1 MSPVLPAAES
11 TPGPVPVAEP
21 FTGAELARDLAAVRD
36 WGAEYWRALASDDFF
51 APMAGG
57 WSPADHVRHLVR
69 SNRPVARALELPR
82 LVLLARFGATWRDS
96 RSYSALRATY
106 REALDGGLQ
115 AGRFAPDPL
124 PAARWNDAERL
135 DTVERWS
142 ATLTRLAAA
151 VRGWSERGLARLRLP
166 HPGLGLLTVREM
178 LLFTVYHNTHH
189 VLGVARRRSGETSPF
204 GVDPPAGRPQPAG
217 R

>member
-1 MSPVLPAAES
+1 MSSVPRAAET
-11 TPGPVPVAEP
+11 TPGPAPVAEP

-36 WGAEYWRALASDDFF
+36 WGAAYWRALPGDDFF
-51 APMAGG
+51 APLAGG
-57 WSPADHVRHLVR
+57 WSPADHVRHLAR

-82 LVLLARFGATWRDS
+82 VVLLARFGATWRDS
-96 RSYSALRATY
+96 RGYSELRAAY

-124 PAARWNDAERL
+124 PATRRNDAERL
-135 DTVERWS
+135 DTLERWS

-151 VRGWSERGLARLRLP
+151 TRDWSERGLARLRLP

-178 LLFTVYHNTHH
+178 LLFTLYHNTHH
-189 VLGVARRRSGETSPF
+189 VLGVARRRSGETHPI
-204 GVDPPAGRPQPAG
+204 GVGPAAGRPQSAG